1 MSLSIT
7 NNEPYSDPY
16 SLMAL
21 GYYDVG
27 SQQGIKIRL
36 TLVIIK
42 SHMTSDVHYEAVNR
56 EP

>member
-21 GYYDVG
+21 GYFDVG

-36 TLVIIK
+36 ALVMIK